1 MDLEKDF
8 ENRYFDSKY
17 GKLHYVHHSTS
28 GPTIVFLHGFAGSIK
43 SWTRLMG
50 CLPADFNIYLVD
62 LLGHGGSDAPDL
74 DYSLNMHYE
83 TIISLIESEN
93 LKDYYVFGHS
103 YGGWVAA
110 RCAIEDRPF
119 GIILEDAAGLKEFAQ
134 ERHAENPNYREEM
147 VKRAVQINPNETV
160 LRKMLSADNEDAYL
174 TPSNLGRIN
183 AKTLIIWG
191 RNDTTVRLEYSR
203 VFNRSI
209 RKSKLVVL
217 ELDKHT
223 PHYSNPEAVSKLL
236 VDFIRN

>member
-1 MDLEKDF
+1 
-8 ENRYFDSKY
+8 
-17 GKLHYVHHSTS
+17 
-28 GPTIVFLHGFAGSIK
+28 
-43 SWTRLMG
+43 
-50 CLPADFNIYLVD
+50 
-62 LLGHGGSDAPDL
+62 
-74 DYSLNMHYE
+74 
-83 TIISLIESEN
+83 
-93 LKDYYVFGHS
+93 
-103 YGGWVAA
+103 
-110 RCAIEDRPF
+110 
-119 GIILEDAAGLKEFAQ
+119 
-134 ERHAENPNYREEM
+134 AENPNYREEM

-209 RKSKLVVL
+209 RKSKLIVL

-236 VDFIRN
+236 IDFIRN